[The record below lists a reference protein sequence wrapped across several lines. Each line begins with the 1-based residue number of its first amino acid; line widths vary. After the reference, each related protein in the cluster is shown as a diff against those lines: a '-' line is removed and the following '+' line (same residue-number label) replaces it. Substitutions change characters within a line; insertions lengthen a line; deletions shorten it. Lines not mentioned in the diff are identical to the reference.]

1 MSNLNSRKNN
11 VHFKN
16 ARSLFAS
23 DNLKDAEQSAFSL
36 SGKSKIENQV
46 AIILAYYDGHLFIKD
61 QLHSIFD
68 QSHKALNVF
77 LCDDKSNTPFNL
89 DNLQLN
95 SKQHSKLSL
104 ATRSQNI
111 GLTKN
116 FLNPLANIN
125 EKFDYFAF
133 SDQDDIWHK
142 DKLEKAIAE
151 ISKVQSDIPAL
162 YCARTEIVDA
172 TAENTLSNS
181 PLFSRPPSFA
191 NALVQSI
198 GGGNTMVFNRAA
210 KNLIIKASL
219 NFDIIYHDWWCYQII
234 TGVGGYVFCDPEP
247 CLKYRQH
254 DFNLVGA
261 NNNWRAR
268 LIRIR
273 KLLQGRFR
281 EWTDINLKN
290 LLDNKHLLTKSNQKV
305 LENFIKARQ
314 STLLKRLYFFKKS
327 GIYRQTLLGNFGLL
341 VGIIFN
347 KV

>member
-1 MSNLNSRKNN
+1 MSDLKSSENN

-23 DNLKDAEQSAFSL
+23 DNLKDAEQNASSL
-36 SGKSKIENQV
+36 SVKSKIENQV

-77 LCDDKSNTPFNL
+77 LYDDQSNTPFSL
-89 DNLQLN
+89 DNLQLD
-95 SKQHSKLSL
+95 SKQLSKLSL
-104 ATRSQNI
+104 VTRSQNI

-142 DKLEKAIAE
+142 DKLEKAIAK

-181 PLFSRPPSFA
+181 PLFS
-191 NALVQSI
+191 
-198 GGGNTMVFNRAA
+198 
-210 KNLIIKASL
+210 
-219 NFDIIYHDWWCYQII
+219 
-234 TGVGGYVFCDPEP
+234 
-247 CLKYRQH
+247 
-254 DFNLVGA
+254 
-261 NNNWRAR
+261 
-268 LIRIR
+268 
-273 KLLQGRFR
+273 
-281 EWTDINLKN
+281 
-290 LLDNKHLLTKSNQKV
+290 
-305 LENFIKARQ
+305 
-314 STLLKRLYFFKKS
+314 
-327 GIYRQTLLGNFGLL
+327 
-341 VGIIFN
+341 
-347 KV
+347 

>member
-1 MSNLNSRKNN
+1 MSNLNSSENN

-23 DNLKDAEQSAFSL
+23 DNLKDAEQNAFSL

-77 LCDDKSNTPFNL
+77 LCDDKSNTPFSL

-95 SKQHSKLSL
+95 SKQLSKLSL

-151 ISKVQSDIPAL
+151 ISKVKSDIPAL
-162 YCARTEIVDA
+162 YYARTEIVDA

-234 TGVGGYVFCDPEP
+234 SGVGGYVFCDPEP

-281 EWTDINLKN
+281 EWTDINLKS
-290 LLDNKHLLTKSNQKV
+290 LLENKHLLTKSNQKV
-305 LENFIKARQ
+305 LEDFIKARQ